1 MKKKKCVIM
10 AVLLVGIV
18 GIITLI
24 LLNFY
29 FTKNKVK
36 EFDYQQCMVDI
47 SDEMRTFYTD
57 FDKCCTMDY
66 EEYSAF
72 CRRYDFEQKYYDEN
86 KHYVVYAYYFCG
98 MSFFDVKS
106 VYILNDKMI
115 INTKEEN
122 WGATGNITSRMI
134 IVPTDG
140 LFADDMIVLNNKYSA
155 DKYNFN

>member
-1 MKKKKCVIM
+1 M

-29 FTKNKVK
+29 FAKNRVK

-47 SDEMRTFYTD
+47 SDEMRAFYTD

-134 IVPTDG
+134 IVPIDG
-140 LFADDMIVLNNKYSA
+140 LFADDMIVLNNKYIA